1 MLRKLVGALTALLAA
16 SAAWAPPA
24 VAAYSPGDGPIFND
38 PVGKF
43 SDPLRL
49 MHHVEATID
58 STPVGATILIS
69 TYLLDRKVTVDKLLK
84 AAAPVVDGGRGNHVQ
99 VVMDKGIDTP
109 QSRRLMRV
117 LNADNDIPLPD
128 PNELSRGGPD
138 GSFAY
143 KCIDSCRGGGGNDHS
158 KFYAFSQAGTSSNI
172 VMVSSAN
179 LNRGG
184 AYLGYND
191 LFTMANNKEM
201 YDKFAVIHNE
211 MRDDTDKDGDAYTV
225 LSSGRFEVRFFPM
238 RNATRLTDPVMV
250 DLGEIRCR
258 GATDGAGRGG
268 RTAINISMFFWSD
281 ERGMYIVDRLLQLQK
296 AGCIVSVI
304 YGAPSNEVA
313 AVLRHAAWQGLIN
326 LYDTRVDRNG
336 DGQVDLRGHSK
347 YLLINGNYRGDTSA
361 WQVYTGSQNWTNG
374 ALTRADE
381 VMLGI
386 ESRPAYAT
394 YMTNWN
400 DVRRTGARKIGD

>member
-1 MLRKLVGALTALLAA
+1 MIRKLLGALLTLLAI

-24 VAAYSPGDGPIFND
+24 AAAYSPEDGAIFND
-38 PVGKF
+38 PIGNF
-43 SDPLRL
+43 ASPLRL
-49 MHHVEATID
+49 MRHVEATID
-58 STPVGATILIS
+58 STPIGATILIS

-117 LNADNDIPLPD
+117 LNADNDTPLPET
-128 PNELSRGGPD
+128 NELSRAGPD

-143 KCIDSCRGGGGNDHS
+143 KCIDSCRGGGGNNHS
-158 KFYAFSQAGTSSNI
+158 KFYAFSQAGASSNI
-172 VMVSSAN
+172 VMISSAN

-191 LFTMANNKEM
+191 LFTMANNKGI